1 MRFTLEIFGL
11 FVGLVFGTLLM
22 LLVWVKIAHPDK
34 SLGMSLLFVVV
45 FLALSLGLV
54 AVVRHIKRKGPTWGE
69 LGVGKS
75 KRSLWHLLWQIPCA
89 LFTAS
94 TVQMLVST
102 SLDPGAQ
109 PQDSSLE
116 SAAATGLVPAWAL
129 VLGLL
134 SFTVVGPIV
143 EEIVFRGVLMHE
155 LGKHVRPVWVVVLSA
170 AIFMAIHLAVP
181 VFPFLFVM
189 GLFLAWMRLWHD
201 SLWPPV
207 LAHMCGNTIAS
218 FGVVL
223 ALV

>member
-1 MRFTLEIFGL
+1 
-11 FVGLVFGTLLM
+11 
-22 LLVWVKIAHPDK
+22 
-34 SLGMSLLFVVV
+34 
-45 FLALSLGLV
+45 
-54 AVVRHIKRKGPTWGE
+54 
-69 LGVGKS
+69 
-75 KRSLWHLLWQIPCA
+75 
-89 LFTAS
+89 
-94 TVQMLVST
+94 MLVST

-129 VLGLL
+129 ALGLL
-134 SFTVVGPIV
+134 SFTVIGPIL

-155 LGKHVRPVWVVVLSA
+155 LGKLVRPVWVVVLSA

-189 GLFLAWMRLWHD
+189 GVFLAWMRLWHG